1 MEITLC
7 RLNFLFDFLFIKYL
21 FKGYLPAK
29 VERREDTLI
38 RKRDEYWSYV
48 SQYYHTRTES
58 EHQDTF
64 RQVFEPF
71 ENKTRSIFRLN

>member
-48 SQYYHTRTES
+48 SQ
-58 EHQDTF
+58 DTF